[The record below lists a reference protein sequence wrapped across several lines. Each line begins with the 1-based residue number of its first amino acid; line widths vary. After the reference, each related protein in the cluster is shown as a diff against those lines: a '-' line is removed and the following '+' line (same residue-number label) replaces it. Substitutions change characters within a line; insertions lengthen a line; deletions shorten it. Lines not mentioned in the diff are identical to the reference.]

1 MIYTT
6 YFSKL
11 KYLPYNIA
19 PISISRF
26 PPKGV
31 NILEYKTLAPSPELL
46 RSYKA
51 TGDWAAYVSTYDN
64 SILSKLNPHQ
74 VVNDLLNLAKTADI
88 ALVCFEKDY
97 LHCHR
102 HLVAE
107 WLYSYG
113 YDITEYGVPMR
124 PRETNEHDRKLIEQE
139 EGRQLYIAD
148 HLDSLEDSGPW
159 F

>member
-11 KYLPYNIA
+11 KYLPSNIT

-64 SILSKLNPHQ
+64 SVLSKLNPHQ
-74 VVNDLLNLAKTADI
+74 VVDDLLSLAKTADI

-113 YDITEYGVPMR
+113 YNITEYGVPIR
-124 PRETNEHDRKLIEQE
+124 LRETGDHDLGLIERE
-139 EGRQLYIAD
+139 EGRELYMAD

>member
-11 KYLPYNIA
+11 RNLPYNIA

-64 SILSKLNPHQ
+64 SVLSKLNPHK
-74 VVNDLLNLAKTADI
+74 VVDDLLSLAKTANI
-88 ALVCFEKDY
+88 ALVCFEKD
-97 LHCHR
+97 
-102 HLVAE
+102 
-107 WLYSYG
+107 
-113 YDITEYGVPMR
+113 VPMR
-124 PRETNEHDRKLIEQE
+124 LRETGDHDLGLIERE
-139 EGRQLYIAD
+139 EGRELYMAD